1 MTDLPSGS
9 RDPRKESWAGS
20 SEPERRGDEVRSV
33 AERAVAT
40 APPYRR
46 RGTEWSSG
54 ARLAEQFRSHAYR
67 HASIEYDATLLPDG
81 AVKVLVKGVL
91 WGSDDRDQRYRV
103 QHRRE
108 SEPTATVPFD
118 EYETWARYQYGS
130 VSDDAAPGD
139 GLPSFAPETEPSDD
153 AVTLP
158 WSELFP
164 LHRRL
169 IVELELARNPA
180 FAEYRL
186 RELGEWADARNDLK
200 WDCDAFTK
208 GP

>member
-1 MTDLPSGS
+1 M
-9 RDPRKESWAGS
+9 
-20 SEPERRGDEVRSV
+20 
-33 AERAVAT
+33 AT

-108 SEPTATVPFD
+108 PEPTASIPFD
-118 EYETWARYQYGS
+118 EYETWARYQYGT
-130 VSDDAAPGD
+130 VPDDTVASD
-139 GLPSFAPETEPSDD
+139 GLPSFVPETEPSDE
-153 AVTLP
+153 AMTLP
-158 WSELFP
+158 WAELFP